1 MKEEV
6 GNAKKGM
13 QGRKEQLMENPIN
26 DKQREI
32 GRIIKHSANNLLVIN
47 NDILDLSKIKAG
59 KLTLEKI
66 DFKLTETSDNIKALF
81 RHKLDKKK
89 LNLEVQSDDD
99 IPPVLPGDPYPLNQ
113 VLDNLLG
120 NSLQFT
126 QSTTIHIY

>member
-66 DFKLTETSDNIKALF
+66 DFKLTETSDNIKTLF
-81 RHKLDKKK
+81 RHKLDKKR
-89 LNLEVQSDDD
+89 LNLERQIDED
-99 IPPVLPGDPYPLNQ
+99 IPPVLKGDTHRLNHVLVNLVGDAIKFTEPGQ
-113 VLDNLLG
+113 
-120 NSLQFT
+120 
-126 QSTTIHIY
+126 